1 MTVHRLRVLFLACV
15 TVAAAVPA
23 PAAEGVRLSG
33 SVIDVGVD
41 GGAPAGIPGVAITVR
56 SAALKTLATG
66 LTDAAGR
73 YEIEVK
79 RVSPPYVLYFEK
91 LGYQMRPTQQ
101 RVARAGDAVKP
112 VEMIREAGPAA
123 YYRAVAAR
131 AAEVKLSAA
140 ERQQRV
146 AMVVELPPANKSIV
160 VDEMKRLAAVPA
172 LEQIQV
178 AEKSKAIETN
188 VRSKLLAD
196 TELAALKVNADASS
210 GVVQLSG
217 VVETSEQKSRATDLA
232 QSVSGVS
239 RVLNMLSVQA
249 FRGAT
254 GSAATGAAKAPK

>member
-1 MTVHRLRVLFLACV
+1 MTVPRLRVLLLACV
-15 TVAAAVPA
+15 IVAAAA
-23 PAAEGVRLSG
+23 PAAAADGVLLSG
-33 SVIDVGVD
+33 SVIDVGAD
-41 GGAPAGIPGVAITVR
+41 SGAPSGIPGVAITVR
-56 SAALKTLATG
+56 SAALRTLATG
-66 LTDAAGR
+66 LTDAGGR
-73 YEIEVK
+73 YEIQVK
-79 RVSPPYVLYFEK
+79 RASPPYVLVFEK
-91 LGYQMRPTQQ
+91 LGYQLRPTQH
-101 RVARAGDAVKP
+101 RIAKAGDALKP
-112 VEMIREAGPAA
+112 VEMIREAAPAA

-131 AAEVKLSAA
+131 AAELKLTAA

-146 AMVVELPPANKSIV
+146 AMVVELPPANKSV
-160 VDEMKRLAAVPA
+160 VVEEMKRLAAVPA

-196 TELAALKVNADASS
+196 SELASLKVNADASS

-239 RVLNMLSVQA
+239 RVLNMLSIQT

-254 GSAATGAAKAPK
+254 GSAATGAAKARQ